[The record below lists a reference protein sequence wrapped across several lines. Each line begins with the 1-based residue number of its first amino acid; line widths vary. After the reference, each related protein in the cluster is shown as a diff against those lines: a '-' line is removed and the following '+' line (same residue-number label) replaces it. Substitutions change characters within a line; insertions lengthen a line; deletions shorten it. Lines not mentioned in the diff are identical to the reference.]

1 MLKEIDRALTSHG
14 LIKVRAGG
22 DDREAREAMLS
33 EICDKLSCAPVH
45 HLGKTL
51 ILFRQLPGNI
61 KPAALAALE
70 PERPPSAAPP
80 SRIRPRSSPPKA
92 RRCQA
97 PGAPPTGRSPA
108 KPPRVP
114 ASELNKNGKPM
125 RPSTR
130 KASGS
135 AHAIPR
141 RAGSAL
147 SLRAGARSGTS
158 RRSSSSAE
166 SGTSKTIRRSACL
179 RRDCPPGL
187 FVSGPPRDEAAQAQ
201 RHPTPG
207 SGRTRN
213 PRQQNGRITRPIQR
227 SACYRGLP
235 MNVKFNLWCLMVYS

>member
-70 PERPPSAAPP
+70 PERPAKRRASEPHTPKKLAAEGKTL
-80 SRIRPRSSPPKA
+80 SKRPA
-92 RRCQA
+92 RRA
-97 PGAPPTGRSPA
+97 DPDEAPA
-108 KPPRVP
+108 KPARVP

-179 RRDCPPGL
+179 RRDCPARGFRLGTAPRRSSPGRSAIQHRGRVGRGTRGNKTGAL
-187 FVSGPPRDEAAQAQ
+187 RARSTISGPHVIADCR
-201 RHPTPG
+201 
-207 SGRTRN
+207 
-213 PRQQNGRITRPIQR
+213 
-227 SACYRGLP
+227 
-235 MNVKFNLWCLMVYS
+235 

>member
-1 MLKEIDRALTSHG
+1 
-14 LIKVRAGG
+14 
-22 DDREAREAMLS
+22 MLS

-70 PERPPSAAPP
+70 PERPAKRRASEPHTPKKLAAEGKTL
-80 SRIRPRSSPPKA
+80 S
-92 RRCQA
+92 A
-97 PGAPPTGRSPA
+97 PGAPGRPDEAPA
-108 KPPRVP
+108 KPARVP

-141 RAGSAL
+141 RAA
-147 SLRAGARSGTS
+147 ARSACAPEPAAAPAAA
-158 RRSSSSAE
+158 RRPSAE

-179 RRDCPPGL
+179 RWDCRQGL
-187 FVSGPPRDEAAQAQ
+187 FSSRPPA
-201 RHPTPG
+201 T
-207 SGRTRN
+207 
-213 PRQQNGRITRPIQR
+213 
-227 SACYRGLP
+227 
-235 MNVKFNLWCLMVYS
+235 K